1 MCETTCKAKSTLI
14 PLLHLPKTVA
24 SVSNRNRY
32 TASVATLTKKPYAIP
47 IWLPL
52 LLCLALVVA
61 DQSLKAWALGAL
73 NQGEAA
79 KPFIPGLIEWQL
91 TFNTGAAWSMF
102 SGSAK
107 ILAVLRIV
115 IGIAMLIFLIV
126 RPQTRFLTIILSMIA
141 AGAIGNAIDGF
152 TESRGVIDM
161 IHSPLFSQV
170 TQAINGSNF
179 PIFNIAD
186 SCVVVG
192 VLLWMIYSFI
202 PEKKPRPQEL
212 NQPLKTEQKQS

>member
-1 MCETTCKAKSTLI
+1 M
-14 PLLHLPKTVA
+14 
-24 SVSNRNRY
+24 
-32 TASVATLTKKPYAIP
+32 ATLTKKPYAIP

-52 LLCLALVVA
+52 LLCVALVVA
-61 DQSLKAWALGAL
+61 DQSLKAWAVSAL

-102 SGSAK
+102 SGNAK
-107 ILAVLRIV
+107 ILAVIRAV
-115 IGIAMLIFLIV
+115 AGIAFIIFILV

-161 IHSPLFSQV
+161 IHSPLLSQI

-186 SCVVVG
+186 SRAVVG
-192 VLLWMIYSFI
+192 ILLLAVASFF

-212 NQPLKTEQKQS
+212 NQPVSNKISQKQS